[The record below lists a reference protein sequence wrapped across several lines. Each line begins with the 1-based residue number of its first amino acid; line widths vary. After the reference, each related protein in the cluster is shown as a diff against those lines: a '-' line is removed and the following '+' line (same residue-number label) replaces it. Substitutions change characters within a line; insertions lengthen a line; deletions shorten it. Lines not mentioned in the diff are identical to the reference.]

1 MAGSVNSQHFNRLD
15 QYAIS
20 PANRTYFCVE
30 LAVSFPAV
38 AETIASTYCTYP
50 WMDGQ
55 AELDWMTGYIPGW
68 YACLKTV
75 VHPSTN

>member
-1 MAGSVNSQHFNRLD
+1 
-15 QYAIS
+15 
-20 PANRTYFCVE
+20 
-30 LAVSFPAV
+30 V